1 MKLRPYDAAD
11 EDALAAV
18 WFESWRSV
26 GLAEPAVVRSDLA
39 ARTKR
44 ELSARWDVTV
54 AEEDGRVVGF
64 LAIAPEERRLD
75 QLFVLPEMQGRG
87 IGRALFN
94 LAAAKMRDG
103 FWLST
108 QLNNHRARDFYTR
121 RGMILDRVE
130 GDAEA
135 ERAVY
140 IMRALGT

>member
-75 QLFVLPEMQGRG
+75 QLFVLPEMQGRSISLQQRCAMASG
-87 IGRALFN
+87 
-94 LAAAKMRDG
+94 
-103 FWLST
+103 SV
-108 QLNNHRARDFYTR
+108 LN
-121 RGMILDRVE
+121 
-130 GDAEA
+130 
-135 ERAVY
+135 
-140 IMRALGT
+140 